1 MAKTN
6 RQSLIVE
13 EEEPLPISKITP
25 KCNPGV
31 ILGPIAVRNENVFNI
46 IDELLA
52 LWKAFRYAGVKR
64 KISLALQA

>member
-6 RQSLIVE
+6 RQSLIME

-31 ILGPIAVRNENVFNI
+31 MLGPIAVRNENVFNI
-46 IDELLA
+46 IDKLLA

-64 KISLALQA
+64 KISLALQV